1 MTILKFFRFF
11 NGFVRVKVTGTYP
24 ERIINICYKNSLTVW
39 GIKKKNGEL
48 FFNILSK
55 DFKALKA
62 LRNKSGVKIKIKY
75 KIGLPFAIK
84 KHKKRVGLLIG
95 TVVFFGVL
103 YFLSG
108 FVWNIKVYG
117 NNAVSTAEIMQVA
130 NEMGICEGMLKSKI
144 NSPEMRNTMLYKFN
158 KLSWVSFNLEGSL
171 LTINVSETKPQEQE
185 NNKTP
190 TNLVAAKDGVIK
202 YLEIKN
208 GYAAVKVGQAV
219 KKGELLVSGAAEF
232 KEGVASFFNSNGKV
246 LAETEIVYTE
256 TIALKQNV
264 MLPNGKVTTKK
275 VLQFFGLN
283 IPLYLGSVKGE
294 YSKNVKEYYIKTE
307 NNYLPIKIIDAEFLS
322 LENTEIILTETEAQ
336 AKLKASADAW
346 LKQSNVIEI
355 VDIKDDIILQNGE
368 IKIIRKAKV
377 IEDIAIEKPINIS
390 SLS

>member
-55 DFKALKA
+55 DFKALKT

-322 LENTEIILTETEAQ
+322 LENTEIILTKTEAQ

-390 SLS
+390 LLS